1 MCRLCLNNRLTF
13 DAIMLHQKEKGRATF
28 SSVSDFLMNTGSCL
42 HNDNGYFKLECCI
55 GKCSKCKNRNHP
67 AIDNLNKGVS
77 VKFYLH
83 ELTKT
88 RYKDK
93 ANNKFTHYNKANNV
107 THSNVI
113 INNLLTDFMKS
124 SSQYLKHISKW

>member
-1 MCRLCLNNRLTF
+1 MQLCYIKRK
-13 DAIMLHQKEKGRATF
+13 KEEQHF
-28 SSVSDFLMNTGSCL
+28 LLFQILMNTGSCL

-77 VKFYLH
+77 VNFYLH

-88 RYKDK
+88 PYKDK

-113 INNLLTDFMKS
+113 INSLLTDFMKS
-124 SSQYLKHISKW
+124 STQYLKHISKQ